1 MDSNDLSFSL
11 AAIGAV
17 RQSFDKGQPVVLQPI
32 MTVEIN
38 VPEEYLVC
46 GTWYVGWALATGV
59 GGATHSRDTRTII
72 TGQRYWRH

>member
-17 RQSFDKGQPVVLQPI
+17 RQCFDKGQPVVLQPI
-32 MTVEIN
+32 MNVEVN

-46 GTWYVGWALATGV
+46 RWDKCGSCRGV
-59 GGATHSRDTRTII
+59 TIL
-72 TGQRYWRH
+72 RVPP